1 MAEAKSFNNVI
12 IGQFVLTG
20 VPIKVYVDGRYLTIT
35 DVDDVEDPTMG
46 FGMDENGSMHHF
58 NYLAVERLLVQ
69 GNEVTLD
76 TYNKGMEDKFKGDEE
91 PASGKEEKPEDK
103 GGEEKKG
110 IFGKKK
116 EESIMKLK
124 DMIKEISQEEVDAEV
139 EAAEMAIDAAK
150 AKEKAAKAAVK
161 DTIKKSKEKIK
172 AAQSQPIEED
182 READSMLHSILSLA
196 GKADG
201 EGMAEIAYALGVNAD
216 FYDLED
222 DSDLDDL
229 YDDIENSLKQVSSSE
244 ISKVY
249 NELQKMNLV
258 EGHNYTFGVGDIVKN
273 KNTSCPHHGSM
284 GIVKDLIDSTKGTV
298 AIYTVTNVG
307 PTYKPGDSL
316 AKTVDQ
322 LVPIQTPDDLE
333 GDM

>member
-103 GGEEKKG
+103 GGEEEKG

-139 EAAEMAIDAAK
+139 EGAEAAIDAAK
-150 AKEKAAKAAVK
+150 AKLKAAQASMKN
-161 DTIKKSKEKIK
+161 TIKTSKEKIK
-172 AAQSQPIEED
+172 AAKSQPVDE
-182 READSMLHSILSLA
+182 SH
-196 GKADG
+196 
-201 EGMAEIAYALGVNAD
+201 EGT
-216 FYDLED
+216 
-222 DSDLDDL
+222 
-229 YDDIENSLKQVSSSE
+229 
-244 ISKVY
+244 
-249 NELQKMNLV
+249 
-258 EGHNYTFGVGDIVKN
+258 YTFGTGDIVKN
-273 KNTSCPHHGSM
+273 INKKCPHYGSM
-284 GIVKDLIDSTKGTV
+284 GIVKDLIDSDKGTI
-298 AIYTVTNVG
+298 AIYTVTNNG
-307 PTYKPGDSL
+307 NTFKAGDSL
-316 AKTVDQ
+316 AKTIDQ
-322 LVPIQTPDDLE
+322 LTPIQAPDGVEEAQKINMNIQIPDIDPEDL
-333 GDM
+333 